1 MKTLM
6 LTFAIFGIAALAQ
19 TKTADAKAGDAAN
32 GKRLFERNGCYQCHG
47 YGGQGGVAGPRLA
60 QTRLPFAAF
69 SAFVR
74 NPPSGSMPPFRA
86 KVMPDQELADVYAY
100 IKTFPEPKPA
110 KDIPLLNQ

>member
-1 MKTLM
+1 MKNFL
-6 LTFAIFGIAALAQ
+6 LPVLIFAIAALAQ
-19 TKTADAKAGDAAN
+19 TRGADAKAGDVTN

-47 YGGQGGVAGPRLA
+47 YWGQGGIAGARLA

-86 KVMPDQELADVYAY
+86 KVMSDQELADVYAY
-100 IKTFPEPKPA
+100 IKSIPEPKPA